1 MRLVMGIDTNEV
13 LLNPGTYVEVRALK
27 EQLIENLILS
37 LDSNQEK
44 IIIDYL
50 KSSIKNSQW
59 LSIIGEAFT
68 KTPKTKL
75 TTCPPIDLLV
85 SQNNENLNV
94 IDLLFGNQV
103 ESIIKKRKKPI
114 QSRENREDF
123 FKRVFYPFASTAN
136 CLHLFDPYLV
146 TNLFKNK
153 PGVFF
158 LIDQHL
164 KGGLKNFV
172 IYSSTKSLNVTR
184 GDIEKK
190 IKDSFSRINP
200 FGEIKIRLEIV
211 RPPAE
216 RPHIDHLHG
225 RHARYSYASTQ
236 ISPVIEMEKGTESFN
251 SELMNASHSIRAD
264 ITDSTALLR
273 EKNLT
278 TSELPKYQI
287 KIP

>member
-1 MRLVMGIDTNEV
+1 MKITHG
-13 LLNPGTYVEVRALK
+13 
-27 EQLIENLILS
+27 ILS
-37 LDSNQEK
+37 LANSNNSRTLAAPTPTYFSWNSLPETA
-44 IIIDYL
+44 
-50 KSSIKNSQW
+50 IK
-59 LSIIGEAFT
+59 LA
-68 KTPKTKL
+68 
-75 TTCPPIDLLV
+75 
-85 SQNNENLNV
+85 
-94 IDLLFGNQV
+94 
-103 ESIIKKRKKPI
+103 
-114 QSRENREDF
+114 
-123 FKRVFYPFASTAN
+123 FASPAKPLAN
-136 CLHLFDPYLV
+136 NVLPL
-146 TNLFKNK
+146 
-153 PGVFF
+153 PG
-158 LIDQHL
+158 
-164 KGGLKNFV
+164 GP
-172 IYSSTKSLNVTR
+172 
-184 GDIEKK
+184 
-190 IKDSFSRINP
+190 SRINP